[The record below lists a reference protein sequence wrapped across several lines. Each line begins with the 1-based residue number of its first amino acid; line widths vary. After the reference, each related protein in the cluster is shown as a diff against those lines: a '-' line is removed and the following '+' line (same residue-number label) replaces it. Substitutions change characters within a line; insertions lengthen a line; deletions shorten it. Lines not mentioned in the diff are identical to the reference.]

1 MLPPETFK
9 QIDDLQRERER
20 ERGDTCVYQILQLFA
35 KGKLNTRQLSPHE
48 VA

>member
-9 QIDDLQRERER
+9 QIDDLLRER
-20 ERGDTCVYQILQLFA
+20 ERGDACVYQILQLFA